1 MNTTP
6 AEDEVMESTLDEAM
20 ELLAEQEAEL
30 SATDEVNELPPS
42 DIIAFNE
49 LRSCFDL
56 VRLYETG
63 KLDIQPDFQREV
75 VWQPAAQTRF
85 IDSLAKQLPIP
96 SMCIAL
102 DFKNDKRYMVDGLQ
116 RMSSLIAF
124 FKDND
129 WRLTKL
135 DDVYPELSGKKVSY
149 IKDHSPEIFGRIE
162 DLTIPVTVLR
172 CDMTNKA
179 HQEYLFT
186 IFHRLNAGG
195 SRLNNQ
201 EIRNCIYQGSLN
213 SLLLELSKSQMFS
226 NLFDIKEKKKYR
238 FSNEELL
245 LRALAHSDGFEGYNG
260 PLSKYLNDFMSD
272 NRDIDVAKFK
282 DTLEFAIKFI
292 YERILQGSP
301 FGRVSKAQIEAL
313 FVAVIRNRA
322 VLEANNDAEIRIKYA
337 GLRDDPLFS
346 VDSLKEGL
354 ASPDK
359 IKARLTRAV
368 EVFN

>member
-1 MNTTP
+1 MNAAT
-6 AEDEVMESTLDEAM
+6 DEEEKLEQL
-20 ELLAEQEAEL
+20 EQQEAEL
-30 SATDEVNELPPS
+30 SATDEINELPPN

-56 VRLYETG
+56 VRLHQTG

-124 FKDND
+124 FKDD
-129 WRLTKL
+129 EWRLTKL
-135 DDVYPELSGKKVSY
+135 NDVNPELSGKKVSY
-149 IKDHSPEIFGRIE
+149 IKQHSPAIVERIE
-162 DLTIPVTVLR
+162 NLTIPVTVLR
-172 CDMTNKA
+172 CDMSNKA

-213 SLLLELSKSQMFS
+213 SLLLALSKSNHFKG
-226 NLFDIKEKKKYR
+226 LFDIKESKKYR

-245 LRALAHSDGFEGYNG
+245 LRALAHSQGYENYAG

-272 NRDIDVAKFK
+272 NRSIDVAHFK
-282 DTLEFAIKFI
+282 DELEFSLKFI
-292 YERILQGSP
+292 YERVTKGLP

-313 FVAVIRNRA
+313 FVAVIRNRHSLENETDDR
-322 VLEANNDAEIRIKYA
+322 VLEKYEV
-337 GLRDDPLFS
+337 LKVDPLFS
-346 VDSLKEGL
+346 VESLKEGL
-354 ASPDK
+354 AAPDRV
-359 IKARLTRAV
+359 IARLAKAI
-368 EVFN
+368 EIFS

>member
-1 MNTTP
+1 MPEAP
-6 AEDEVMESTLDEAM
+6 AQDDAFEK
-20 ELLAEQEAEL
+20 LAEQEAEL
-30 SATDEVNELPPS
+30 SSTDEVNELPPN

-56 VRLYETG
+56 VRLYDTG

-124 FKDND
+124 FKNES

-135 DDVYPELSGKKVSY
+135 DDVNPELSGKKVSF
-149 IKDHSPEIFGRIE
+149 IKGNSPEIVERIE
-162 DLTIPVTVLR
+162 NITIPVTVLR
-172 CDMTNKA
+172 CDLTNRA

-201 EIRNCIYQGSLN
+201 EIRNCIFQGSLN
-213 SLLLELSKSQMFS
+213 SLLLEISKSETFV
-226 NLFDIKEKKKYR
+226 NLFDIKENKKYR

-245 LRALAHSDGFEGYNG
+245 LRALAHSESYETYTG
-260 PLSKYLNDFMSD
+260 PLSKYLNDFMSE
-272 NRDIDVAKFK
+272 NRNVDVGEFRKS
-282 DTLEFAIKFI
+282 LEFSVDFI
-292 YERILQGSP
+292 YKKVLKGSHFERT
-301 FGRVSKAQIEAL
+301 SKAVIEAL
-313 FVAVIRNRA
+313 LVATIRNRET
-322 VLEANNDAEIRIKYA
+322 LENATDAQIGEKYTA
-337 GLRDDPLFS
+337 LRSDPIFGIEALS
-346 VDSLKEGL
+346 GGL
-354 ASPDK
+354 AAPDK
-359 IKARLTRAV
+359 VISRLARAI
-368 EVFN
+368 EIFK

>member
-6 AEDEVMESTLDEAM
+6 AEDEALDK
-20 ELLAEQEAEL
+20 LAEQEAEL

-56 VRLYETG
+56 VRLYETR

-124 FKDND
+124 FKND
-129 WRLTKL
+129 EWRLTKL

-149 IKDHSPEIFGRIE
+149 IKDHSPEIFERIE
-162 DLTIPVTVLR
+162 NLTIPVTVLR
-172 CDMTNKA
+172 CDMANKA

-213 SLLLELSKSQMFS
+213 SLLLELSKSKMFV
-226 NLFDIKEKKKYR
+226 NLFEVKENKKYR

-245 LRALAHSDGFEGYNG
+245 LRALAHSRGFEQYTG

-272 NRDIDVAKFK
+272 NRSVDVTQYK
-282 DTLEFAIKFI
+282 DDLEFALKFI
-292 YERILQGSP
+292 YERVLKGSS

-313 FVAVIRNRA
+313 FVAVIRNRIT
-322 VLEANNDAEIRIKYA
+322 LEKEDDAAIAIKYA

-346 VDSLKEGL
+346 VAALKEGL
-354 ASPDK
+354 AAPDK
-359 IKARLTRAV
+359 VTARLARAI
-368 EVFN
+368 EVFS

>member
-1 MNTTP
+1 MNMTP
-6 AEDEVMESTLDEAM
+6 AEDEALDE
-20 ELLAEQEAEL
+20 LAEQEAEL

-56 VRLYETG
+56 VRLHDTG
-63 KLDIQPDFQREV
+63 KLNIQPDFQREV

-124 FKDND
+124 FKNDD

-149 IKDHSPEIFGRIE
+149 IKSHSPEIFERIE
-162 DLTIPVTVLR
+162 NVTIPVTVLR
-172 CDMTNKA
+172 CDMSAKA

-213 SLLLELSKSQMFS
+213 SLLLELSKSEKFVS
-226 NLFDIKEKKKYR
+226 LFDIKENKKYR

-245 LRALAHSDGFEGYNG
+245 LRALAHSEGFEQYTG

-272 NRDIDVAKFK
+272 NRNADVSHYKEN
-282 DTLEFAIKFI
+282 LQFAIKFI
-292 YERILQGSP
+292 YERVLKGSP
-301 FGRVSKAQIEAL
+301 FGRASKAQIEAL
-313 FVAVIRNRA
+313 FVAIIRNRET
-322 VLEANNDAEIRIKYA
+322 LEKEDDATIMMKYEN
-337 GLRDDPLFS
+337 LREDPLFS

-354 ASPDK
+354 AAPDK
-359 IKARLTRAV
+359 VIARLESAI
-368 EVFN
+368 EVFS